1 MQTTRE
7 GFFSLENAVA
17 GAFLTN
23 TSTKKGNEKNPIP
36 DQIGMKIKYGNIAF
50 FISKAMK
57 MAFVRMASSAILTS
71 FSSSAR
77 TAEVVSKLMHDVET
91 NPGPNCSGVSCFF
104 KSTSYLL
111 IIRVTALVQGNL
123 VPSLEFSMMP
133 TPVWILLRGFFLDQP
148 TPLAVLNATPPPL
161 QLQSKRSLI
170 ESILMSVARG

>member
-1 MQTTRE
+1 MQTTGK

-17 GAFLTN
+17 GACLTH

-36 DQIGMKIKYGNIAF
+36 DQIGMKVKYGNIAF

-91 NPGPNCSGVSCFF
+91 NPGPNCSGVSCFL
-104 KSTSYLL
+104 KVLL
-111 IIRVTALVQGNL
+111 I
-123 VPSLEFSMMP
+123 S
-133 TPVWILLRGFFLDQP
+133 
-148 TPLAVLNATPPPL
+148 
-161 QLQSKRSLI
+161 
-170 ESILMSVARG
+170 